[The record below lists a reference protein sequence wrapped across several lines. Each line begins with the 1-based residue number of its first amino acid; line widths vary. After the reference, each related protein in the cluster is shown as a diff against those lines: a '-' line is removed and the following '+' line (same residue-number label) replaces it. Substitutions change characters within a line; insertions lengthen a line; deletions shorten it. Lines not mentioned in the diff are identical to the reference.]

1 MCPCKSRSWPAFKY
15 LWTTPHLF
23 YSCNFLFQRLQQ
35 SPIFSHHCCK
45 VLFPIFGNAGI
56 SLHFASCFSRQTV
69 RVYLFTLWINV
80 LNGVFFK
87 VKYARKCELEYQS
100 FFFLNALIL
109 FFSRLM
115 TSLIN
120 LRSIDLTISIMPF
133 LLYAFIYFVFA
144 FCPLCRK

>member
-23 YSCNFLFQRLQQ
+23 YSCIFLFQRLQQ

-100 FFFLNALIL
+100 FFFFKCLDIIFFTFNDIPHQPSLHWFDHQHHAFFVICLYL
-109 FFSRLM
+109 FCFRFL
-115 TSLIN
+115 
-120 LRSIDLTISIMPF
+120 SIM
-133 LLYAFIYFVFA
+133 
-144 FCPLCRK
+144 